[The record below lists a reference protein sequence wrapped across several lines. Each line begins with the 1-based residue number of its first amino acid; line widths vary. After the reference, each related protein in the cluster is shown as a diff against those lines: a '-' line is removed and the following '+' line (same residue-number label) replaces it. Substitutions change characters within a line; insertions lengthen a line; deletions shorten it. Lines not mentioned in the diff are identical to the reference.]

1 MAPPCPEDAILS
13 SVSWSEKRQAGQ
25 ADWLR
30 KVILASRAEGGAK
43 RFCAEIEGEG
53 KTISFQK
60 SDLEIT
66 VGMPCSRC
74 NNGWMSGLENDVMAF
89 MTDTVDR
96 GVKVLLDA
104 DRQTALI
111 RWMVKTAM
119 VYEFTG
125 ATAEPKYFSTD
136 ERKAF
141 EESYTLP
148 SNMWIWL
155 GRYDGVLPVHSLQ
168 LRAKTEDVQ
177 PRVYSLTF
185 TANFLAMQV
194 FAFRESESD
203 LAQYPHATTPTRLIQ
218 LYPQPGVW
226 MNWPPPTTIDDE
238 GLQVL
243 DYRFNTVLGRR

>member
-1 MAPPCPEDAILS
+1 MRP
-13 SVSWSEKRQAGQ
+13 R
-25 ADWLR
+25 
-30 KVILASRAEGGAK
+30 
-43 RFCAEIEGEG
+43 
-53 KTISFQK
+53 
-60 SDLEIT
+60 
-66 VGMPCSRC
+66 
-74 NNGWMSGLENDVMAF
+74 
-89 MTDTVDR
+89 
-96 GVKVLLDA
+96 
-104 DRQTALI
+104 
-111 RWMVKTAM
+111 
-119 VYEFTG
+119 
-125 ATAEPKYFSTD
+125 EPKYFSTD

-148 SNMWIWL
+148 ANMWIWL
-155 GRYDGVLPVHSLQ
+155 GRYDGVLPVHSLR

-226 MNWPPPTTIDDE
+226 MNWLPPTTIDDE

-243 DYRFNTVLGRR
+243 DYRFKTMLGRR

>member
-1 MAPPCPEDAILS
+1 MRACGFCGDPDVTQEH
-13 SVSWSEKRQAGQ
+13 VW

-30 KVILASRAEGGAK
+30 KVILDSRSEGGMK
-43 RFCAEIEGEG
+43 TFRAEIERGA
-53 KTISFQK
+53 KTTSFPK

-66 VGMPCSRC
+66 VGMPCARC
-74 NNGWMSGLENDVMAF
+74 NNGWMSGLENDVMSF
-89 MTDTVDR
+89 MTDMVYR
-96 GVKVLLDA
+96 GMKTLLDA
-104 DRQTALI
+104 DRQRALI
-111 RWMVKTAM
+111 RWIVKTAM

-125 ATAEPKYFSTD
+125 AAVEQKYFTAD

-141 EESYTLP
+141 KESYALP
-148 SNMWIWL
+148 ANMWIWL

-168 LRAKTEDVQ
+168 LRATSEDVR

-203 LAQYPHATTPTRLIQ
+203 LAQYARATTSTRLMQ
-218 LYPQPGVW
+218 LYPQPGGW

-243 DYRFNTVLGRR
+243 DYRFQTALSRR